1 MDKSEDHSLIPLEG
15 IEGVIYL
22 IRGKKV
28 ILDSDLAKIYGVE
41 TKRLNEQVSRN
52 ILRFPED
59 FVFQLTKGEFEN
71 LKSHFATS
79 SSGWGGKR
87 KLPYAF
93 TEHGALMAASVL
105 NTPLA
110 VQMSVFV
117 VRAFVR
123 MREILASHLELLS
136 RLEELEKRMDS
147 SDEQFAKLYALV
159 KEMITP
165 TTPKKQRRIGF

>member
-1 MDKSEDHSLIPLEG
+1 MTENKSLIPLER
-15 IEGVIYL
+15 IEGLIYL

-41 TKRLNEQVSRN
+41 TARLNQQMQRN
-52 ILRFPED
+52 IERFPED
-59 FVFQLTKGEFEN
+59 FVFQLTKEEFEI
-71 LKSHFATS
+71 LMLHFATS
-79 SSGWGGKR
+79 KIGRGGRR
-87 KLPYAF
+87 KLPYVY

-123 MREILASHLELLS
+123 MREILISQIELLA
-136 RLEELEKRMDS
+136 RLEELENRMDT
-147 SDEQFAKLYALV
+147 SDEQFAELYALV
-159 KEMITP
+159 KEMIDP
-165 TTPKKQRRIGF
+165 TIPDKKRRIGF